1 MEEEFYATVKLS
13 TGEELVSKVC
23 YMTDEDSLLLENPLL
38 VEKVTQK
45 KSGKTIQGFALKE
58 WIASSYE
65 DMFIVKMEQV
75 VTVSEL
81 DERIKSYYVMNVNNM
96 NSEFYEETKPK
107 DISKEMGYLGSVEE
121 TKKKL
126 ESLFN
131 NS

>member
-13 TGEELVSKVC
+13 TGEELISKVC

-45 KSGKTIQGFALKE
+45 KSGKTIQGFSLKE

-65 DMFIVKMEQV
+65 DMFIIKMEQV

-81 DERIKSYYVMNVNNM
+81 DERIKLYYVMNVNNM
-96 NSEFYEETKPK
+96 NSELGEETKPK

-126 ESLFN
+126 EALFN

>member
-13 TGEELVSKVC
+13 TGEELISKVC

-45 KSGKTIQGFALKE
+45 KSGKTIQGFSLKE

-65 DMFIVKMEQV
+65 DMFIIKMEQV